1 LLAAEL
7 DGAQRYGYPVGL
19 VMIDI
24 DDFKAINDVHGHQQ
38 GDVVLRQV
46 AELLR
51 ESSRDVDVAA
61 RYGGEELALILPHTD
76 LDGAYVIAQRARRAI
91 ERLQIPVQDGGGTI
105 EITASIG
112 VAATTAAGKEELIA
126 AADNALYA
134 AKREGKNRT
143 VKAREESA
151 NVLGG
156 R

>member
-1 LLAAEL
+1 MV
-7 DGAQRYGYPVGL
+7 R
-19 VMIDI
+19 
-24 DDFKAINDVHGHQQ
+24 
-38 GDVVLRQV
+38 
-46 AELLR
+46 
-51 ESSRDVDVAA
+51 
-61 RYGGEELALILPHTD
+61 
-76 LDGAYVIAQRARRAI
+76 YVIAQRARRAI
-91 ERLQIPVQDGGGTI
+91 ERLQIPVQDGGGAI

-143 VKAREESA
+143 VKASEESA